1 MRDIIVYI
9 GSIFLPDKSAGAQ
22 RALSLSKSFRDIG
35 YQVVIVGMEEGLASS
50 VDILQTKRECQ
61 GFDTYAVPAPHHLSD
76 WVCHSFSIKSFIK
89 ILQAYGL
96 QRIHSVVAMEY
107 EAFALSKLSVF
118 CKRHGIHL
126 IADAEEWYD
135 RSSLP
140 FPLNLGKD
148 IDTHHRMYHVYP
160 KKIRHMIC
168 ISRFLKEYYSDKVAN
183 TVCIPGTVDLSEE
196 KWKRL
201 PVYRPNEV
209 LTLAYAGFPG
219 PNFEKER
226 VDWLI
231 EAVCEC
237 RQEGHSV
244 RLKIAGFSQERLT
257 SRHPELASMPGYE
270 GAVEYVGKLT
280 HQECLD
286 MVASSDFS
294 VIVRDDKRVT
304 RAGFPTKFSE
314 SFACGTPVI
323 STPSS
328 NIADYLENGV
338 NGFLCDGFSQAA
350 VKKAIIEAVSLEK
363 TSLERMHASLGSHP
377 PLRYQDFNEPLKE
390 FMKKVDKTNG
400 VV

>member
-1 MRDIIVYI
+1 M
-9 GSIFLPDKSAGAQ
+9 
-22 RALSLSKSFRDIG
+22 
-35 YQVVIVGMEEGLASS
+35 
-50 VDILQTKRECQ
+50 
-61 GFDTYAVPAPHHLSD
+61 
-76 WVCHSFSIKSFIK
+76 
-89 ILQAYGL
+89 
-96 QRIHSVVAMEY
+96 
-107 EAFALSKLSVF
+107 
-118 CKRHGIHL
+118 
-126 IADAEEWYD
+126 
-135 RSSLP
+135 
-140 FPLNLGKD
+140 
-148 IDTHHRMYHVYP
+148 
-160 KKIRHMIC
+160 
-168 ISRFLKEYYSDKVAN
+168 
-183 TVCIPGTVDLSEE
+183 
-196 KWKRL
+196 
-201 PVYRPNEV
+201 
-209 LTLAYAGFPG
+209 
-219 PNFEKER
+219 
-226 VDWLI
+226 
-231 EAVCEC
+231 
-237 RQEGHSV
+237 
-244 RLKIAGFSQERLT
+244 
-257 SRHPELASMPGYE
+257 ASMPGYE

-363 TSLERMHASLGSHP
+363 TSLERMHASLRSHP

>member
-148 IDTHHRMYHVYP
+148 IDTHHRMYHVYTIYDR
-160 KKIRHMIC
+160 KQDIC
-168 ISRFLKEYYSDKVAN
+168 RAKYKQKNPPY
-183 TVCIPGTVDLSEE
+183 
-196 KWKRL
+196 
-201 PVYRPNEV
+201 
-209 LTLAYAGFPG
+209 
-219 PNFEKER
+219 
-226 VDWLI
+226 
-231 EAVCEC
+231 
-237 RQEGHSV
+237 
-244 RLKIAGFSQERLT
+244 
-257 SRHPELASMPGYE
+257 
-270 GAVEYVGKLT
+270 
-280 HQECLD
+280 D
-286 MVASSDFS
+286 MYQPFF
-294 VIVRDDKRVT
+294 KRVLF
-304 RAGFPTKFSE
+304 RQG
-314 SFACGTPVI
+314 CQ
-323 STPSS
+323 
-328 NIADYLENGV
+328 Y
-338 NGFLCDGFSQAA
+338 
-350 VKKAIIEAVSLEK
+350 SLY
-363 TSLERMHASLGSHP
+363 SWHR
-377 PLRYQDFNEPLKE
+377 
-390 FMKKVDKTNG
+390 
-400 VV
+400 